1 MRHRRSIR
9 LRQYDYAEAGAYFL
23 TICTYHRECLFGD
36 VIDGEMHLNQWGD
49 LVRDEWLRT
58 AVLKPHIRL
67 DTLMIMP
74 NHVHGVVWIRGEG
87 TARRAPTI
95 GRFGAL
101 IAGSLATI
109 VGAFKSA
116 CTRRIN
122 EMRNTP
128 TLPVWQRNYFEHVV
142 RNEAEL
148 LRIREYI
155 ASNPVRWAE
164 DVNNPASQLDVQPR
178 SEFDEIFV
186 GARRAVPSGSR
197 ISTATRR

>member
-1 MRHRRSIR
+1 
-9 LRQYDYAEAGAYFL
+9 LREYDYTEAGAYFV
-23 TICTYHRECLFGD
+23 TICTYSRERLFGD

-49 LVRDEWLRT
+49 VVRDEWLRT
-58 AVLKPHIRL
+58 AVLKPSVQL
-67 DTLMIMP
+67 DALVVMP
-74 NHVHGVVWIRGEG
+74 NHIPGVIWIRGEG

-95 GRFGAL
+95 GRFRAS
-101 IAGSLATI
+101 ITRSLGTI

-122 EMRNTP
+122 EIRNTP

-164 DVNNPASQLDVQPR
+164 DVNNPECSLDIQPK

-197 ISTATRR
+197 LSKSTATGE